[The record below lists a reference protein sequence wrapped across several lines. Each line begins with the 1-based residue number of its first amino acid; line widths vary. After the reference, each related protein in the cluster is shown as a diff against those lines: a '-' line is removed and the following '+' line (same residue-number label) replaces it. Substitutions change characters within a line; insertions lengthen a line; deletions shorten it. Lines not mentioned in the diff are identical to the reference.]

1 MARSTTHHVTGPV
14 RVDPADQRADVQANC
29 RQVGRH
35 PDAGFHF
42 HTGRDLELRCR
53 YDFCRRGRPA
63 PLAVESFAGVANPF
77 ELRQCHGGPGRSAP
91 LGRVIGVD
99 MTPEML
105 ATARTNAH
113 VLHLANVEF
122 RAGLAESLPVED
134 GWAEVVI
141 PNGVFNLCADKRAVY
156 DEVMRVLRPGGVL
169 QSADI
174 AEGRPVPEEAP
185 RQLDLWTG

>member
-1 MARSTTHHVTGPV
+1 V
-14 RVDPADQRADVQANC
+14 
-29 RQVGRH
+29 
-35 PDAGFHF
+35 
-42 HTGRDLELRCR
+42 
-53 YDFCRRGRPA
+53 
-63 PLAVESFAGVANPF
+63 AVESFASVANPF
-77 ELRQCHGGPGRSAP
+77 EVRQCHGGPGRSAP

-185 RQLDLWTG
+185 RHIDLGTG